1 MTAGGTTRVA
11 VLGAGLAG
19 LSAATRLADAG
30 LDVTVLEAR
39 DRVGGRVWSETVET
53 PLGPAVVERGAE
65 FVLDGYDVLAE
76 VAQALGLRLVDT
88 GMSYYVRELAEHP
101 DLSTDLVARAGLQA
115 ATVAATLPA
124 GASVADVLDRL
135 DVDPRLVEALR
146 SRVEVSSAAD
156 AARVPAG
163 ALHHVASS
171 QPSPSHRVAG
181 GNQQVALGLA
191 ARLGDRVRLRETVR
205 AVVPEADG
213 VLVRTGTGEARFD
226 QVVVALPLSFVRDR
240 SLVDLPT
247 DPRREAA
254 LAQVVQGDAA
264 KLHLPLA
271 GVPRTSAVL
280 SVPGR
285 CWSWTAVDATGSVAP
300 VLNGFMGSRAA
311 LDRAGVTTT
320 ADRWV
325 RDTHRLRADLPYAD
339 AEPLLTVWRTDPWAR
354 GAYASWS
361 PTATAEGLADL
372 EEPVG
377 SVHFAGEY
385 AEPEHTGLMEG
396 ALRSG
401 RRAAARV
408 LSR

>member
-1 MTAGGTTRVA
+1 MTAATRVA

-76 VAQALGLRLVDT
+76 VAGSLGLGLVDT
-88 GMSYYVRELAEHP
+88 GMSYYVRALAEHP
-101 DLSTDLVARAGLQA
+101 DLTTDRVAEAGLA
-115 ATVAATLPA
+115 AEQVAATLPA
-124 GASVADVLDRL
+124 HASAADVLDRL
-135 DVDPRLVEALR
+135 AVDPRLVEALR
-146 SRVEVSSAAD
+146 ARIEVSSAAGAD
-156 AARVPAG
+156 QVAAA
-163 ALHHVASS
+163 ALHHVASV
-171 QPSPSHRVAG
+171 QRLPSARVAG
-181 GNQQVALGLA
+181 GNQLVALGLA
-191 ARLGDRVRLRETVR
+191 DRLGDRVRLRETVR
-205 AVVPEADG
+205 AVVPVGDG
-213 VLVRTGTGEARFD
+213 VLVRTATGEARYD

-247 DPRREAA
+247 DARREAA

-264 KLHLPLA
+264 KLHLPLRS
-271 GVPRTSAVL
+271 VPAPSAVL
-280 SVPGR
+280 SVRGR
-285 CWSWTAVDATGSVAP
+285 FWSWTAVAGCGAVAP
-300 VLNGFMGSRAA
+300 VLNGFLGSRAA
-311 LDRAGVTTT
+311 LDRLEVAAT
-320 ADRWV
+320 ADLWADETR
-325 RDTHRLRADLPYAD
+325 RMRGDLRYAD

-361 PTATAEGLADL
+361 PTATAAGLACL

-377 SVHFAGEY
+377 AVHFAGEY
-385 AEPEHTGLMEG
+385 AEPEFTGLMEG

-401 RRAAARV
+401 RRAAARI
-408 LSR
+408 LAG